1 MTWKD
6 MYVEIYHTH
15 AGADDSV
22 SVANRRWLDDQAKP
36 AGLVLHTSWYE
47 VDERAEHQRPVFIA
61 VDSGFWYV
69 RCDVYK
75 NEGAAESLMDTLP
88 RADAAACRA
97 LLEALEAI
105 SAGSDPVISED
116 YYFDV
121 TCAREA
127 EALSAWLDDI
137 LAGRWCFSGRRVFA
151 CPDHIYAAL
160 NAADVEAKAEAK
172 RALEEAIQ
180 PLLGN
185 DIDFADDFTYVVAE
199 TLRVWRVVRSTL
211 AEVLDVAPVSLIE
224 DPLGR
229 DDAVENAYNH
239 WLYLLTKRMGL
250 LTATSRRYDLL
261 RYSDADLERT
271 AFLLDGTSKDPWLP
285 DDWKALG
292 LYGGGQ

>member
-15 AGADDSV
+15 AGASDSV

-36 AGLVLHTSWYE
+36 AGLVLHAPWHA
-47 VDERAEHQRPVFIA
+47 VDERAEHQRPVFIV
-61 VDSGFWYV
+61 VDMGFWYV

-75 NEGAAESLMDTLP
+75 NEGAAESLMGTLP

-105 SAGSDPVISED
+105 SAGSDPVISDD
-116 YYFDV
+116 YHSDV
-121 TCAREA
+121 ICEREA

-151 CPDHIYAAL
+151 CPDHIHAAL
-160 NAADVEAKAEAK
+160 NVADVEAKAEAK

-199 TLRVWRVVRSTL
+199 TIRIWRVVRSTV
-211 AEVLDVAPVSLIE
+211 AEVLGVEPVSLVEDDEIE
-224 DPLGR
+224 F
-229 DDAVENAYNH
+229 AYQH
-239 WLYLLTKRMGL
+239 WIYLHTKRLSL
-250 LTATSRRYDLL
+250 LTAPPRRYDLL
-261 RYSDADLERT
+261 RCSDADLERT
-271 AFLLDGTSKDPWLP
+271 AFLLDGTSRDVKLP
-285 DDWKALG
+285 DNWKALG
-292 LYGGGQ
+292 LYGGAP